1 MNSIRGENYSLVYQC
16 KCAVKTTTTTFW
28 LYKIS
33 QKIAFRSGFSLQFP
47 SKLSFVIIFFSKTEK
62 MLKTFHLFLAHPV
75 VLQLIVPSMEQL
87 SKIAK

>member
-1 MNSIRGENYSLVYQC
+1 MNSIRGGNYSLVYQC
-16 KCAVKTTTTTFW
+16 KCAVKPQQQPFGFTKSAKK
-28 LYKIS
+28 LPLEV
-33 QKIAFRSGFSLQFP
+33 AFLFSFLP
-47 SKLSFVIIFFSKTEK
+47 NCLLKYFFSKTEK